1 MKKKIILISTII
13 IIILGILFFLSGRA
27 RTDVYLKD
35 FMISEDGTTMTLE
48 IAVANGKDHIRTMK
62 QTSGSTNYYFTFY
75 STFGINSKLGAK
87 ETFTIDLDNNA
98 DAIYFYTGKKGYKQV
113 LQKDEATGEWLK
125 VVDKSD
131 KKVQRIVDKTTE
143 IADFACAQALEEFY
157 EDEKFIY
164 YYSCMKGRYM
174 IVEYTDGT
182 EETIAA
188 ALANGHITINDLDNY
203 DIKYHVSEK

>member
-1 MKKKIILISTII
+1 MKKKIILIGII
-13 IIILGILFFLSGRA
+13 IIIIVTILFFLSGRA

-35 FMISEDGTTMTLE
+35 FTVSEDGTTMTLE
-48 IAVANGKDHIRTMK
+48 IGVANGKDYIRTMK

-75 STFGINSKLGAK
+75 STFGLNSKLGAK
-87 ETFTIDLDNNA
+87 ETFTIDLDKNA

-125 VVDKSD
+125 VVQKSD
-131 KKVQRIVDKTTE
+131 KKVQRIVDKTIE

-157 EDEKFIY
+157 EDETSIY
-164 YYSCMKGRYM
+164 YYSCMKGSYM

-188 ALANGHITINDLDNY
+188 ALANGSITINDLDNY